1 MQTNGMTNGFQRP
14 FPALTPAQRYHL
26 DVYGYVVVEKTLT
39 ENEVGTLREAL
50 QQLGSGETERELPI
64 KYDLMVSLMEFARAE
79 RNGTHAREAGEICS
93 VILRRDISYRD
104 IRAKRKEIDALMKE
118 FPA

>member
-1 MQTNGMTNGFQRP
+1 
-14 FPALTPAQRYHL
+14 
-26 DVYGYVVVEKTLT
+26 
-39 ENEVGTLREAL
+39 
-50 QQLGSGETERELPI
+50 
-64 KYDLMVSLMEFARAE
+64 MVSLMEFARAE